1 MYNNNYNR
9 HIVSQLDKINQQF
22 VKHQGEQGMAP
33 YAKGEGMSGGFG
45 FMSLLP
51 LLLGGAG
58 KPHPHDATVCHHCQG
73 SGMLSGLLGSF
84 GFGKEH
90 PRHMDGEGISGSGL
104 LSGLLGSFGF
114 GEPHHKKSGRRK
126 TGSTAPEPAEGMDG
140 SGLISGLVNSWGLG
154 HPKKGRGRPRKAN
167 TTAATGAAKRRGNP
181 ALAKRAELVKQV
193 MREQGLSMINASK
206 YIKAH
211 NLY

>member
-1 MYNNNYNR
+1 
-9 HIVSQLDKINQQF
+9 
-22 VKHQGEQGMAP
+22 
-33 YAKGEGMSGGFG
+33 
-45 FMSLLP
+45 
-51 LLLGGAG
+51 
-58 KPHPHDATVCHHCQG
+58 
-73 SGMLSGLLGSF
+73 
-84 GFGKEH
+84 
-90 PRHMDGEGISGSGL
+90 MDGEGISGSGL

-114 GEPHHKKSGRRK
+114 GEPHHKKGRRRK

-167 TTAATGAAKRRGNP
+167 TTAVTGAAKRRGNP